1 MKYRGGI
8 IREDKGKGSFYLYY
22 NVITHVA
29 GENRDPL
36 YNPGDLLTQ
45 NTHYLNHSCVSI
57 KHRYYIF
64 N

>member
-45 NTHYLNHSCVSI
+45 NTHYLNHSV
-57 KHRYYIF
+57 F
-64 N
+64 VLV